1 MLHQHFEPQN
11 SSKLLYFIFV
21 AAAILCL
28 TLLASI
34 KSIYSSVS
42 PDGKHLVVPHENN
55 LGYANSHYFEEV
67 KHITETEGKY
77 YFQEIHDKDSKP
89 LQTKQDKE
97 FDSSIRDIK
106 HAIEREEQKVHLLKH
121 ENNYLVE
128 ELNALEQIIDVVV
141 EKLVSFTSN
150 KSVDARNDL
159 IQNLLANTSEEI
171 QFGSIYGKEWKSHK
185 KQVMEFIYEDS
196 LNDTLLPERSEY
208 FTNIFQLI
216 LANKP
221 NIRPLS
227 HYMNGRISNAVYAN
241 RQTTPCLTVDE
252 LSSHLILE
260 DSDVQALQDTHHRF
274 VRTLSSIYPNDIYE
288 PGTRGIVYVGGKES
302 SWSIMLSI
310 MNIRDSGCNL
320 PVEVLIPSY
329 HEYSLDMCKNVYPRY
344 NARCLFL
351 PGLISGKVRHRNK
364 IHRHQYKSVALALSS
379 FEEVLLLDAD
389 NYLLDNP
396 EKLFYSKPFQENGM
410 VTWPDLWKRT
420 THPRFYTIIGKDI
433 TTDTER
439 RDYGYTEYGQRFTQV
454 CEKEEDVPLHQLE
467 GTMADPSSDSSQ
479 LLISKRE
486 HIGTIILSMYYNT
499 YGPEYY
505 YPILSQGASGQGDK
519 ETFVAAAHALDKKY
533 YTVKKMP
540 EFVGSLVQEK
550 WRANAVAQFDATEDY
565 EIAERYR
572 DSTEEVAEQPAV
584 LLLHVKSRELHPWR
598 KYHDERVPH
607 KGDTGRSRLYG
618 DDFPNVAKYDF
629 ELETW
634 RNMEKLLCEDKIRF
648 HVFEREGVSTEEACR
663 EVLEQIAYLESNSM

>member
-1 MLHQHFEPQN
+1 MCNPTKKTLKTPKYLVFLLVTGLVIITFTFTYTNLDVPSLLFSKGVEKVPEQQKNSDTSVPFDASREATSQQDNAESDIELENQYLKALIEQEKQDERAFELENEKLLEQLQETKKEVNRLRDNRARRRPMMHDVGN
-11 SSKLLYFIFV
+11 PKESKLEFEL
-21 AAAILCL
+21 L
-28 TLLASI
+28 TKLKVDDSDEHQFNPM
-34 KSIYSSVS
+34 Y
-42 PDGKHLVVPHENN
+42 H
-55 LGYANSHYFEEV
+55 
-67 KHITETEGKY
+67 
-77 YFQEIHDKDSKP
+77 QEW
-89 LQTKQDKE
+89 
-97 FDSSIRDIK
+97 
-106 HAIEREEQKVHLLKH
+106 
-121 ENNYLVE
+121 N
-128 ELNALEQIIDVVV
+128 
-141 EKLVSFTSN
+141 
-150 KSVDARNDL
+150 
-159 IQNLLANTSEEI
+159 
-171 QFGSIYGKEWKSHK
+171 SHK
-185 KQVMEFIYEDS
+185 KQAMEFIYEDS

-505 YPILSQGASGQGDK
+505 YPILSQGALGQGDK